1 MNAAMWCAAC
11 SKQVDDKAPFCD
23 ACGAALG
30 SAAQSEIQA
39 AAAPTASTAA
49 PRKSWWRPGVGHY
62 AVSGVGAALLA
73 LVAAAIWWPRPPEVT
88 ADALRSAMRTAI
100 ARGDSPGRD
109 PICVANGLAYDQEPV
124 NVEIDNAATVSWM
137 NVLVSAGLYAAPA
150 NGLSGGAVSQAIFVY
165 KPLPVLAEWA
175 GARRLCIA
183 RAVKLE
189 SVANLGRVDDMR
201 LRGKPYTGVPADVR
215 WVLDQP
221 APWLDNPGVAE
232 ALARELPTWR
242 SARWELAAKSWRLT
256 QRKNFVRIDKQWV
269 PGDLADRPPQRA
281 GTDAT
286 L

>member
-1 MNAAMWCAAC
+1 MLCAAC

-30 SAAQSEIQA
+30 PRSQRARTVAASHGSSPNQSTPRGTAEWRRHA
-39 AAAPTASTAA
+39 AF
-49 PRKSWWRPGVGHY
+49 GV
-62 AVSGVGAALLA
+62 ATTLLA
-73 LVAAAIWWPRPPEVT
+73 LFAAVLWWPRPPEVS
-88 ADALRSAMRTAI
+88 ADALQTAMRIAI

-137 NVLVSAGLYAAPA
+137 NILVAAGLYAAPA
-150 NGLSGGAVSQAIFVY
+150 NGVSGGALSQALLVY
-165 KPLPVLAEWA
+165 QPLPTLADWA

-189 SVANLGRVDDMR
+189 SVANIGRVDDMR

-221 APWLDNPGVAE
+221 APWLENPGVAE

-242 SARWELAAKSWRLT
+242 SARWQPAAQGWQLT
-256 QRKNFVRIDKQWV
+256 QRKNFVRIDEKWV
-269 PGDLADRPPQRA
+269 PGDIADLPPARA
-281 GTDAT
+281 GAA

>member
-1 MNAAMWCAAC
+1 MWCAAC

-30 SAAQSEIQA
+30 TESQRARTIAASLDSPTNRSTSLATARGKRYA
-39 AAAPTASTAA
+39 AFGFAT
-49 PRKSWWRPGVGHY
+49 
-62 AVSGVGAALLA
+62 ALLA
-73 LVAAAIWWPRPPEVT
+73 LFATALWWPRPPEVS
-88 ADALRSAMRTAI
+88 ADALQTAMRTAI
-100 ARGDSPGRD
+100 AQGDSPGRD

-137 NVLVSAGLYAAPA
+137 NILVAAGLYAAPA
-150 NGLSGGAVSQAIFVY
+150 DGFSGGTASQAILVY
-165 KPLPVLAEWA
+165 KPLPALADWA

-189 SVANLGRVDDMR
+189 SVANIGRVDDMR

-221 APWLDNPGVAE
+221 APWLDNPGVAQ

-242 SARWELAAKSWRLT
+242 NARWRPAAQGWQLT

-269 PGDLADRPPQRA
+269 PGDIADRPPQRA
-281 GTDAT
+281 GSA